1 MATHVLKQFG
11 PALFDQEA
19 VKILDKN
26 ENPVGIIL
34 CPEKRNSTSWSSNQE
49 KYFLDE
55 AYRIARTYK
64 NAMFV
69 NVDGIGQD
77 LL

>member
-1 MATHVLKQFG
+1 VAAHVLKQFG

-26 ENPVGIIL
+26 EKPVGVVL
-34 CPEKRNSTSWSSNQE
+34 CPEKRNSASWSSKQE

-64 NAMFV
+64 NALFIE
-69 NVDGIGQD
+69 VDGVGRD